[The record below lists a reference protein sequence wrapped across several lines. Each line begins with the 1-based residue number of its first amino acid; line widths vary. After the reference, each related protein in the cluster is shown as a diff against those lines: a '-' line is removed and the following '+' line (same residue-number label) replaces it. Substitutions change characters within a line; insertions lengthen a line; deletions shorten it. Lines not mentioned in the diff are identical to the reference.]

1 MLADIILIPFYFFRR
16 VLQSFGF
23 FLQEDEDPPP
33 KTVTKKKLRFIKMY
47 YNPETRENWEANE
60 VIHLN

>member
-1 MLADIILIPFYFFRR
+1 MLADIILIPFYFFKR

-23 FLQEDEDPPP
+23 FLQEEEPPP
-33 KTVTKKKLRFIKMY
+33 LTVLKKKVGFIKMY
-47 YNPETRENWEANE
+47 YDPETRENWEANE